1 MLGHLK
7 RRGDAFV
14 VELQGCIQIEHD
26 AQQQGQ
32 GNGKVDVGVVGL
44 KRACQLGR
52 VGHGS
57 THNEVAESSGRTP
70 LLPN

>member
-1 MLGHLK
+1 MAADTTG
-7 RRGDAFV
+7 A
-14 VELQGCIQIEHD
+14 QIEHD

-57 THNEVAESSGRTP
+57 THNEVAESSGRIEIG
-70 LLPN
+70 LVGGL